1 MRKELYAIYDK
12 AAETFTDPAPFIN
25 EALAKRAFSDLIA
38 GDGVYNAHP
47 DDFDFYLVGY
57 YDVRNGCMLSFD
69 DVILPKLIC
78 RGTDYV
84 EIR

>member
-12 AAETFTDPAPFIN
+12 VAESFTDPAGFQN
-25 EALAKRAFSDLIA
+25 EALAKRSFGDLIA

-57 YDVRNGCMLSFD
+57 YDVRNGCMLSYD
-69 DVILPKLIC
+69 DIILPKLIC

>member
-12 AAETFTDPAPFIN
+12 AAQFFTDPAPFIN
-25 EALAKRAFSDLIA
+25 EALAKRAFADLVS
-38 GDGVYNAHP
+38 GDGVHHSHP

-57 YDVRNGCMLSFD
+57 YDSSNGCMLSFD
-69 DVILPKLIC
+69 DVIVPKLIC

-84 EIR
+84 DIR

>member
-1 MRKELYAIYDK
+1 MRKELYAIFDK

-25 EALAKRAFSDLIA
+25 EALAKRAFSDLVA

-47 DDFDFYLVGY
+47 HDFDFYLVGY
-57 YDVRNGCMLSFD
+57 YDVRNGRMLSFD

-78 RGTDYV
+78 RGTDYA
-84 EIR
+84 EL